1 LAKAAQI
8 HCHTPLVILL
18 MLAGGCYCL
27 FKRVQMMPP
36 SARIFALLL
45 FLMAENLVFGASER
59 LILIKSVSVKL
70 ENGEPVVE
78 IVANAPVIPAI
89 QKLEGPPRL
98 FIDLPNAKFALKNK
112 RPAFNNEQ
120 ISAIQTEQLQGT
132 DKPAVARVTLDLVR
146 ASSYT
151 WDAAGNRLL
160 IHLRPE
166 APSQANS
173 EQPSAPPTVTGFS
186 RADSPMPIPI
196 STGNRGELI
205 LADSGIAAGSLITAG
220 DETAIL
226 SVRHGGELRVCPRT
240 TVSVTSSSNGQAL
253 MLGMSSGALEANYKL
268 QSAADSVLTPD
279 FRIVMTGPGDFH
291 YAISNDSRGTT
302 CVRALPGNSVSVV
315 VSELIGDGTRQVKP
329 SEQIVFRDGRL
340 DTFDSNL
347 PADCG
352 CPPASVPM
360 RRAAGPSGQV
370 IAQSQLPE
378 KMNLSRQDSSALSSA
393 RTDQAEKSASDASH
407 ANAVSKPDE
416 SATLPSIKPNEVRVQ
431 VEAPFVFRGDDN
443 RNSQPAPTL
452 TPEVASAPPSAPA
465 RVDPAPVAAL
475 PPEPDPPN
483 DSPKTRKPHRGF
495 FGKVKGFFSTVFH

>member
-1 LAKAAQI
+1 MKS
-8 HCHTPLVILL
+8 
-18 MLAGGCYCL
+18 
-27 FKRVQMMPP
+27 PP
-36 SARIFALLL
+36 ARRFALLL
-45 FLMAENLVFGASER
+45 FLMAANLAFSAGER
-59 LILIKSVSVKL
+59 LVLVRSVSIKL
-70 ENGEPVVE
+70 DNGEPVVE
-78 IVANAPVIPAI
+78 IVANAPVIPTI

-112 RPAFNNEQ
+112 RPASSNEQ

-132 DKPAVARVTLDLVR
+132 DKPTVARVTLDLVR
-146 ASSYT
+146 ASSYS

-173 EQPSAPPTVTGFS
+173 KQPSAPPTVTGFT

-291 YAISNDSRGTT
+291 YAISTDSRGTT
-302 CVRALPGNSVSVV
+302 CVRSLPGNSAPVV
-315 VSELIGDGTRQVKP
+315 VSELIGDGTHQVKP
-329 SEQIVFRDGRL
+329 SEQIVFRNGRL

-352 CPPASVPM
+352 CPAASVPV
-360 RRAAGPSGQV
+360 RRAAEPSGQV

-378 KMNLSRQDSSALSSA
+378 KMNLSRQESSAQTSGSA
-393 RTDQAEKSASDASH
+393 RADQAEKPASAATQSSVA
-407 ANAVSKPDE
+407 SKPDE

-431 VEAPFVFRGDDN
+431 VEAPFVFRGDDV
-443 RNSQPAPTL
+443 RNSQPAPAV

-465 RVDPAPVAAL
+465 RVELAPAAVIPS
-475 PPEPDPPN
+475 EPNPPN
-483 DSPKTRKPHRGF
+483 DSPKAPKPHRGF
-495 FGKVKGFFSTVFH
+495 FGKVKGFFSNVFH